1 VATRQTNP
9 NETIRKNSKQI
20 MLTQNNLMCVRTI
33 KQKNKKKTK
42 TKTKQGPE
50 SNLISLPGGRL
61 HVRDPKNDPTV
72 RFIATNSVA
81 TGI

>member
-1 VATRQTNP
+1 
-9 NETIRKNSKQI
+9 

-33 KQKNKKKTK
+33 KQNIN
-42 TKTKQGPE
+42 KTKQGPE

-72 RFIATNSVA
+72 RFIATNSFA